1 MNKRLKVLKSLIDN
15 GSVPTI
21 HEIAKIDS
29 EEYSYTDLIALEYGF
44 VQDLYI
50 GSGHFEKWFT
60 YTGPEPININDLY
73 LHPIEF
79 FEFVGTQIYDGLL

>member
-29 EEYSYTDLIALEYGF
+29 EEYSYTDLIAVEYGF

-50 GSGHFEKWFT
+50 GQGQFEKWFT
-60 YTGPEPININDLY
+60 CTGPEPIKINDLI
-73 LHPIEF
+73 LQPKEMIEF
-79 FEFVGTQIYDGLL
+79 VVTQIYDGIL

>member
-60 YTGPEPININDLY
+60 YVGPEPIKINDLT
-73 LHPIEF
+73 LLPNEMIEF
-79 FEFVGTQIYDGLL
+79 VVTEIYNGIL

>member
-1 MNKRLKVLKSLIDN
+1 MNKRLKELKSLIDT

-21 HEIAKIDS
+21 HEVAKIDS

-60 YTGPEPININDLY
+60 YIGPESIKINDLT
-73 LHPIEF
+73 LHPNEMIEF
-79 FEFVGTQIYDGLL
+79 VITEIYDGIL

>member
-1 MNKRLKVLKSLIDN
+1 MNKRLKELKSLIDT

-29 EEYSYTDLIALEYGF
+29 EEYSYNDLIALEYGF

-60 YTGPEPININDLY
+60 YTGPQPIKLNDLT
-73 LHPIEF
+73 LEPKEMIEILTDYY
-79 FEFVGTQIYDGLL
+79 EIL

>member
-1 MNKRLKVLKSLIDN
+1 MNKRLKELKSLIDD

-29 EEYSYTDLIALEYGF
+29 EEYSYNDLIALEYGF

-50 GSGHFEKWFT
+50 GSGHFEKWST
-60 YTGPEPININDLY
+60 YTGPEPIKLNDLI
-73 LHPIEF
+73 LHPNEMIEF
-79 FEFVGTQIYDGLL
+79 VVTEIYDGLL

>member
-1 MNKRLKVLKSLIDN
+1 MNKRLKELKSLIDN

-29 EEYSYTDLIALEYGF
+29 EEYSYTDLMALKYGF

-50 GSGHFEKWFT
+50 GSGLFEKWFT
-60 YTGPEPININDLY
+60 YTGHEPIKINDLT
-73 LHPIEF
+73 LHSNEMIEF
-79 FEFVGTQIYDGLL
+79 VVTEIYDGLL

>member
-29 EEYSYTDLIALEYGF
+29 EEYSYTDLMALEYGF

-60 YTGPEPININDLY
+60 YTGPEPVSYTHLTLPTICS
-73 LHPIEF
+73 
-79 FEFVGTQIYDGLL
+79 V

>member
-21 HEIAKIDS
+21 HEIVKIDS
-29 EEYSYTDLIALEYGF
+29 EDYTYMDLIALEYGF

-50 GSGHFEKWFT
+50 GQGQFEKWFT
-60 YTGPEPININDLY
+60 YTGPEPIKINDLT
-73 LHPIEF
+73 LHSNEMIEF
-79 FEFVGTQIYDGLL
+79 VVTQIYDGIL

>member
-1 MNKRLKVLKSLIDN
+1 MIKRLKELKSLIDN

-29 EEYSYTDLIALEYGF
+29 EDYTYMDLIAIEYGF

-50 GSGHFEKWFT
+50 GQGQFEKWFT
-60 YTGPEPININDLY
+60 YTGPEPIKINDLT
-73 LHPIEF
+73 LHSNEMIEF
-79 FEFVGTQIYDGLL
+79 VVTQIYDGIL

>member
-1 MNKRLKVLKSLIDN
+1 MNKRLKVLKRLIDN
-15 GSVPTI
+15 GSVPII

-50 GSGHFEKWFT
+50 GQGQFEKWFT
-60 YTGPEPININDLY
+60 YTGPEPIKINDLT
-73 LHPIEF
+73 LHSNEMIEF
-79 FEFVGTQIYDGLL
+79 VVTQIYDGIL

>member
-1 MNKRLKVLKSLIDN
+1 MIKRLKELKSLIDN
-15 GSVPTI
+15 GLVPTI

-29 EEYSYTDLIALEYGF
+29 EEYSYTDLMALKYGF

-60 YTGPEPININDLY
+60 YTGPEPIKINDLT
-73 LHPIEF
+73 LHPNEMIEF
-79 FEFVGTQIYDGLL
+79 VETQIYDRIL

>member
-1 MNKRLKVLKSLIDN
+1 MNKRLKELKSLIDN

-29 EEYSYTDLIALEYGF
+29 EDYTYMDLIAIEYGF

-50 GSGHFEKWFT
+50 GQGQFEKWFT
-60 YTGPEPININDLY
+60 YTGPEPIKINDLT
-73 LHPIEF
+73 LHSNEMIEF
-79 FEFVGTQIYDGLL
+79 VVTQIYDGIL

>member
-1 MNKRLKVLKSLIDN
+1 MNKRLKELKSLIDN

-29 EEYSYTDLIALEYGF
+29 EEYSYTDLMALKYGF

-60 YTGPEPININDLY
+60 YTGPQPIKLNDLT
-73 LHPIEF
+73 IEPN
-79 FEFVGTQIYDGLL
+79 EMIEILLDYYEIS

>member
-1 MNKRLKVLKSLIDN
+1 MNKRLKELKSLIDN

-29 EEYSYTDLIALEYGF
+29 EEYSYTDLIALDYGF

-50 GSGHFEKWFT
+50 GSGNFEKWFT
-60 YTGPEPININDLY
+60 YTGPQPIKLNDLT
-73 LHPIEF
+73 IEPN
-79 FEFVGTQIYDGLL
+79 EMIEILLDYYGI

>member
-60 YTGPEPININDLY
+60 YTGPEPIKINDLT
-73 LHPIEF
+73 LPPNEMIEF
-79 FEFVGTQIYDGLL
+79 VVTQIYDGIL

>member
-15 GSVPTI
+15 GSIPIINEVP
-21 HEIAKIDS
+21 KDD
-29 EEYSYTDLIALEYGF
+29 EYSYEDIINLDYGY

-60 YTGPEPININDLY
+60 YTGPEPIMINDITLY
-73 LHPIEF
+73 KNEMIEF
-79 FEFVGTQIYDGLL
+79 FVTEFYAD

>member
-1 MNKRLKVLKSLIDN
+1 MNKRLNVLKSLIDN
-15 GSVPTI
+15 GSVPII

-50 GSGHFEKWFT
+50 GHGQFEKWFT
-60 YTGPEPININDLY
+60 YTGPEPIKINDLI
-73 LHPIEF
+73 LQPKEMIEF
-79 FEFVGTQIYDGLL
+79 VVTQIYDGIL